1 MKLLKCFKEGEEERK
16 RLLMS
21 LKCCNRT
28 LGSAR
33 IPPNCVMWS
42 AKQHIVDSHTAN
54 LGLSDV
60 PGQNFAEA
68 PDGATYV
75 NIRSA

>member
-42 AKQHIVDSHTAN
+42 AKQHIVDSTTIN
-54 LGLSDV
+54 LGPSDM
-60 PGQNFAEA
+60 PGQNFVGPANRE
-68 PDGATYV
+68 THV
-75 NIRSA
+75 IIWSA